1 MRIDGRAGW
10 GRVLAAL
17 VVIALAHPVVASP
30 GADAIR
36 VLLVPSREAD
46 LDMQIS
52 LLERA
57 IQQSPGP
64 LALAGGLTDAHVVI
78 QFTGYRR
85 STGKDGELQSAW
97 IGLAKLLKVP
107 GQMTVSAT
115 PLPELFELMVIGK
128 EGNEAQRA
136 LKLLET
142 TLTKTLRPKA
152 GKAPREAL

>member
-1 MRIDGRAGW
+1 MRIDGRAGR

-17 VVIALAHPVVASP
+17 VIMALAHPVEASAGVDP
-30 GADAIR
+30 IR

-57 IQQSPGP
+57 IQQSRGP
-64 LALAGGLTDAHVVI
+64 LALAGGLSDAHVVI
-78 QFTGYRR
+78 QFTRYRR
-85 STGKDGELQSAW
+85 STGRDGELQAHW
-97 IGLAKLLKVP
+97 MGLAKLLKVP

-128 EGNEAQRA
+128 EGSEAQRA